1 MKWYLIWSCLF
12 IGACTNLSQKSLE
25 TADTNIKNI
34 TYAQVIMNKDN
45 QNNTPVRL
53 GGLIIDV
60 ENKENYSLVQALFFP
75 LNRAGEPQLD
85 KVSGGRFVIKSPDF
99 FDPIIYNRNRKITV
113 KGALKGEIE
122 RTVGERI
129 IKVPLIESSAIH
141 LWPNEK
147 IYNDNGHYYSEDHH
161 DDYDHGD

>member
-1 MKWYLIWSCLF
+1 MKWYLVWSCLF
-12 IGACTNLSQKSLE
+12 IGACTNLSQKPPE
-25 TADTNIKNI
+25 IANTNIKNV
-34 TYAQVIMNKDN
+34 TYAQIIKNKDN
-45 QNNTPVRL
+45 HSNTPIRL
-53 GGLIIDV
+53 GGLIIEV

-75 LNRAGEPQLD
+75 LNHAGEPQID
-85 KVSGGRFVIKSPDF
+85 KAGGGRFVIKSPDF
-99 FDPIIYNRNRKITV
+99 FDPIIYNKNRKITV
-113 KGALKGEIE
+113 KGALKGEIK

-147 IYNDNGHYYSEDHH
+147 IYNHNGHYYSEDHH